1 MSGSITKTIRI
12 RAVDLPKIENVMSE
26 KGLTWSGAV
35 HYLLS
40 NETGNSDR
48 ELERYRKKF
57 SVLSTRVRLE
67 ADKYFKNEQYTM
79 LEIVPVVFKSKD
91 DTIESENAD
100 LESTI
105 KNIKSMLPFMNIT
118 YESFMKL
125 VENGLTDLS
134 LTVENGKLKTN
145 NVDLRL
151 DEFYETCREIGVDP
165 QQALNR
171 TVQGMRKGK

>member
-12 RAVDLPKIENVMSE
+12 RAVDLPKIESVMSE

-40 NETGNSDR
+40 NKTEYSDR
-48 ELERYRKKF
+48 ELERYRQKF
-57 SVLSTRVRLE
+57 SALSTRVRPE

-79 LEIVPVVFKSKD
+79 LEIVPVGFKGAITS
-91 DTIESENAD
+91 ESVNTE
-100 LESTI
+100 LELTI

-118 YESFMKL
+118 YDGFMKL
-125 VENGLTDLS
+125 IENGLTDLS
-134 LTVENGKLKTN
+134 LTVENGKLKTT
-145 NVDLRL
+145 NVDLKL
-151 DEFYETCREIGVDP
+151 DEFYEVCREIGVDP